1 MWLGCNRKPTAPTER
16 TKRRSTRYDEGMK
29 PKTLSQAKNLMR
41 RALKDL
47 VEGVPGLAEQQRLR
61 EHFKHC
67 CAYCGGPAGPRDGH
81 IDHADHDGGNSL
93 GNLLLACKTC
103 NGDEKREKSWRMF
116 LEEKCGQD
124 PAVLAQRHQAIDAW
138 RAAHPIQPRSPTP
151 EVTAALAEA
160 DRAIEAFA
168 QAYAT
173 VRRARAATTTK

>member
-1 MWLGCNRKPTAPTER
+1 
-16 TKRRSTRYDEGMK
+16 MK

-61 EHFKHC
+61 EQFKHC

-103 NGDEKREKSWRMF
+103 NGDEKREKSWSVF
-116 LEEKCGQD
+116 LEEKCGKD
-124 PAVLAQRHQAIDAW
+124 IALLAQRRQAIDAW
-138 RAAHPIQPRSPTP
+138 RANHPIPSRNPTP
-151 EVTAALAEA
+151 EVAAALADA
-160 DRAIEAFA
+160 DRAIEVFA
-168 QAYAT
+168 QAYAA
-173 VRRARAATTTK
+173 VRRAMATTTPR